1 MSNTELPN
9 PGRRRKPANIYYT
22 LPYFEPVMY
31 SYVFI
36 GSFILAWVAD
46 YLTIVGKTCMWT
58 GFAITCALVI
68 AIHPTITT
76 DRIRPDE
83 KGNPIKVRRPLVGFK
98 RWEFALD
105 IESIENGLY
114 DDPDGNPDERLHDG
128 CRYTYAWIR
137 L

>member
-1 MSNTELPN
+1 MSNTDLSN
-9 PGRRRKPANIYYT
+9 PERRGKPANIYYT
-22 LPYFEPVMY
+22 LPYFEPVRY

-36 GSFILAWVAD
+36 GSFTLAWVAD

-58 GFAITCALVI
+58 SFAITCALVI
-68 AIHPTITT
+68 ATHPTITT

-83 KGNPIKVRRPLVGFK
+83 NGDSVIIRRPLVGFK

-128 CRYTYAWIR
+128 YRYTYAWIR
-137 L
+137 I